1 MSKFDLKPGDIV
13 ETSAGDCGLILSY
26 DGSIRMLYITS
37 ADKFGLSSFTKE
49 QLNNIYCRREIA
61 SLDLKKFGE
70 LGKKLVAI
78 P

>member
-49 QLNNIYCRREIA
+49 QLNNIYCKRIIGRIDRKE
-61 SLDLKKFGE
+61 FGE
-70 LGKKLVAI
+70 LGRKLVAM